1 MITITLSAA
10 QHFDVMITRTKGMW
24 LKLSV
29 RRTGCSGYAY
39 AVELVNELG
48 DDLVSFES
56 NGITIHIP
64 EKDVPAL
71 TGMEIDYE
79 KNGFFS
85 GLVFNNPNA
94 KSECG
99 CGESFR
105 L

>member
-1 MITITLSAA
+1 MITITDLAA
-10 QHFDVMITRTKGMW
+10 KHFAAMISRTKGMW

-39 AVELVNELG
+39 ALELINDLS

-64 EKDVPAL
+64 EKDIAAL
-71 TGMEIDYE
+71 TGIELDYTKDGMFE
-79 KNGFFS
+79 N
-85 GLVFNNPNA
+85 LVFNNPNA
-94 KSECG
+94 RSECG

-105 L
+105 I

>member
-1 MITITLSAA
+1 MISITLPAA
-10 QHFDVMITRTKGMW
+10 RHFDSMLARNEGRS

-39 AVELVNELG
+39 ALELVDTMA

-71 TGMEIDYE
+71 SGMEIDYA
-79 KNGFFS
+79 KNGLFENI
-85 GLVFNNPNA
+85 VFNNPNA
-94 KSECG
+94 RSECG